1 MGVGEGG
8 QGGDYTPHFHDAG
21 AGGPCH
27 FEKGAPKYLQE
38 KGYIV
43 GFSKKIVLKEQ
54 WNGPFRPQ
62 KVSVESIWSH

>member
-8 QGGDYTPHFHDAG
+8 AGGATAPPHFHDAG

-27 FEKGAPKYLQE
+27 FEKGAPNYLQE

-43 GFSKKIVLKEQ
+43 GFSKQMVLKEQ
-54 WNGPFRPQ
+54 
-62 KVSVESIWSH
+62 